1 MKKQYSLTVIVEKD
15 ETGRFLAIC
24 PALQGCYTEGKT
36 SAEALKLIGDAIRL
50 HIEDRIENGEP
61 VYEEVT
67 TTKVRVAV

>member
-15 ETGRFLAIC
+15 ESGRFLAIC
-24 PALQGCYTEGKT
+24 PALQGCYTDGET
-36 SAEALKLIGDAIRL
+36 PEEALRLIEDAMKL

-67 TTKVRVAV
+67 TATVRVAV